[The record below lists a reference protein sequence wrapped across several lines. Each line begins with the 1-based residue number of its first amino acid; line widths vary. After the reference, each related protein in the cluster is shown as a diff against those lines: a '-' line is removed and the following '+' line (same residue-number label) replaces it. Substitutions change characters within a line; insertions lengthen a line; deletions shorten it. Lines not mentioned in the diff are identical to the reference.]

1 MFVYPQQKKLTY
13 ELIFFLTQHFKLEQK
28 FLRGPTFGK
37 EIESWN
43 ENLHLGV
50 STRSYC
56 GANRF
61 VANENVFPAPN
72 HTSLCFVVFL
82 SLLLLQLST
91 VDSAAPI
98 LQHFVTRFSI
108 KGLFKSAW
116 CICSGSERRLCSL
129 CFLFQVSDQQR

>member
-1 MFVYPQQKKLTY
+1 MYVCLSQTKKANLRAN
-13 ELIFFLTQHFKLEQK
+13 FFFWHNILNLNK
-28 FLRGPTFGK
+28 FSKRTHLWQR
-37 EIESWN
+37 ES
-43 ENLHLGV
+43 LHLGV

-56 GANRF
+56 GGNRF

-116 CICSGSERRLCSL
+116 CICSGSERSLCSL
-129 CFLFQVSDQQR
+129 CFLFHVSDQQR